1 MRVRPRGKAAA
12 AAPSGGRG
20 RESARGKMMMFAE
33 TTLEIRPR
41 RAGGRAG
48 PTGRKHDVYLPLVVL
63 ITVQCQAEKKANC
76 FVETWKY
83 CG

>member
-1 MRVRPRGKAAA
+1 
-12 AAPSGGRG
+12 
-20 RESARGKMMMFAE
+20 MMFAE
-33 TTLEIRPR
+33 TTLEIR
-41 RAGGRAG
+41 

-83 CG
+83 CE